1 MAIRFHPDFRRLVPT
16 LLLATMFQQ
25 LAVGRLEPCLAADV
39 VQHAIEVTQ
48 HDVLPILL
56 RRCIVCH
63 GLRRQEGGLDLR
75 TKSSMLKGGQ
85 SGPAIVPGKPAE
97 SLLVKRISADQMP
110 PKKFLLDVGV
120 KPVREGELTRMVQ
133 WIEQGAPETP
143 APLDV
148 AGTPHDPLVQPADR
162 RFWAFQPPRQLP
174 PPALR
179 QTDTAFNP
187 IDAFVLAGLERKGLT
202 FSVAPDRRT
211 LLRRATFDLTG
222 LPPTPGQVQ
231 AFLDDADPNAYEK
244 VIDRLLASPRYGER
258 WGRYW
263 LDAAGYADSWGGKLS
278 ADHIRPHAWRYRD
291 YVIGALNADKPYDRF
306 LIEQI
311 AGDEL
316 VDYENVPRITQEIYE
331 NLVATGFLRMG
342 PDSTSEREVS
352 FVPDRLDVIADQID
366 IFSSAVLGLTMRCA
380 RCHDHKYDPLP
391 QRDYYRL
398 TALLRGA
405 FDEHDWLKP
414 RAGTEKTHPFDVRLL
429 PHVTTKERQDWDD
442 RKERLAGRV
451 QGLRGELQEKADG
464 LRKRY
469 REERLAKLPEGL
481 RGDLRKMLITP
492 PERRDEV
499 LKYLAGKFE
508 EALRIDRTELEKID
522 AGFKQLAAET
532 TERIEKLE
540 ASLPPEPKIQA
551 LWDRGTPS
559 PAYIYRRGD
568 YQNAGEPVAPG
579 VPAVLSNSR
588 APLEIRRPWPGA
600 KQTGRRLA
608 LARWLVRPDHPLTAR
623 VMVNRAWKNHF
634 GRGIVQSVGDFGQAG
649 TAPTHPELL
658 DWLAVRLMGRGW
670 SLKSMH
676 RLMMTSRTYRQS
688 SGLTAQHQR
697 LDPENRG
704 FSRMPLTRMEAEV
717 LRDTMLFVS
726 GRLDEARFGP
736 PDPVDVRDDGLVT
749 PVGTESGWRR
759 SIYVRQRRTETPTIL
774 DAFDLPQQNPNC
786 VQRRKSTVTPQA
798 LHLINNATVYELAA
812 AFAQRVRREAGAQP
826 TKQIEHMYRLALS
839 RPPGEQERK
848 AARKALAELTTH
860 WARQDP
866 VDQDPAM
873 RALHSLCHAVFN
885 TAVFL
890 YIN

>member
-1 MAIRFHPDFRRLVPT
+1 MAFPLRSGSRRSVRT
-16 LLLATMFQQ
+16 LLLVILFLELVGGQ
-25 LAVGRLEPCLAADV
+25 AVLCVAADIV
-39 VQHAIEVTQ
+39 KRAVEVTQ

-75 TKSSMLKGGQ
+75 TRSSLLKGGQ

-120 KPVREGELTRMVQ
+120 KPVRAGELTRVIQ
-133 WIEQGAPETP
+133 WIEQGAPEVAAP
-143 APLDV
+143 AEV
-148 AGTPHDPLVQPADR
+148 AGTLDDPLVRPADR
-162 RFWAFQPPRQLP
+162 QFWAFQPPRSSP
-174 PPALR
+174 PPALH
-179 QTDTAFNP
+179 QAGTVCNP
-187 IDAFVLAGLERKGLT
+187 IDAFILAGLERKGLT
-202 FSVAPDRRT
+202 FSVRLDRRA

-222 LPPTPGQVQ
+222 LPPTPDQVR
-231 AFLDDADPNAYEK
+231 AFLADTDANAYEK

-258 WGRYW
+258 WGRNW
-263 LDAAGYADSWGGKLS
+263 LDVAGYADSWGGKLS

-316 VDYENVPRITQEIYE
+316 VDYENAPQITQEIYE

-342 PDSTSEREVS
+342 PDSTSEREVA
-352 FVPDRLDVIADQID
+352 FVPDRLDVIADQVD

-414 RAGTEKTHPFDVRLL
+414 RPGTEKTHPFDVRLL
-429 PHVTTKERQDWDD
+429 PYVTTQERQDWDA
-442 RKERLAGRV
+442 RKGRLEGRV
-451 QGLRGELQEKADG
+451 QTLRDELQEKADG
-464 LRKRY
+464 LRKRI
-469 REERLAKLPEGL
+469 REERLAKLPEGV
-481 RGDLRKMLITP
+481 RGDLRKMLDTP
-492 PERRDEV
+492 PAQRDEV

-508 EALRIDRTELEKID
+508 KTLRLERAELEGLD
-522 AGFKQLAAET
+522 DGFKDQVAET
-532 TERIEKLE
+532 TRQIEKLE
-540 ASLPPEPKIQA
+540 AGLPPEPKIQA

-559 PAYIYRRGD
+559 PAYVYRRGD

-579 VPAVLSNSR
+579 VPAVLTDGR
-588 APLEIRRPWPGA
+588 TPLEIRPPWPGA

-608 LARWLVRPDHPLTAR
+608 LARWLVRPGHPLTAR
-623 VMVNRAWKNHF
+623 VVVNRTWKGHF
-634 GRGIVQSVGDFGQAG
+634 GRGIVHSVGDFGQAG
-649 TAPTHPELL
+649 AAPTHPELL
-658 DWLAVRLMGRGW
+658 DWLAVRLVRHGW
-670 SLKSMH
+670 GLKSMH
-676 RLMMTSRTYRQS
+676 RLMMTSGTYRQS
-688 SGLTAQHQR
+688 SSLTSEHER
-697 LDPENRG
+697 LDPENTF

-717 LRDTMLFVS
+717 LRDTMLFVA
-726 GRLDEARFGP
+726 GRLNEARFGR
-736 PDPVDVRDDGLVT
+736 PDPVEVRDDGLIT
-749 PVGTESGWRR
+749 SVGTASGWRR
-759 SIYVRQRRTETPTIL
+759 SIYVQQRRTEIPTIL

-786 VQRRKSTVTPQA
+786 VERRQSTVTPQA

-812 AFAQRVRREAGAQP
+812 AFAQRVRREAGGQP
-826 TKQIEHMYRLALS
+826 TEQIEQMYRLALS
-839 RPPGEQERK
+839 RPPGEEERK

-860 WARQDP
+860 WARQGP
-866 VDQDPAM
+866 ADQDPSM

-885 TAVFL
+885 TAAFL